1 MVRQTTAG
9 AKTML
14 LTERYQDQIR
24 GVLSCFDRLII
35 LGTLPS
41 IGYAEGMTLFL
52 KKHHVRIFDYARFAE
67 PLRDAIRANA
77 EQMAQQQGVAIE
89 FVRKTDF
96 RKEKRI
102 AEVLRQRGNHP
113 GLVHILSAMES
124 CPTYKPWHDKRSG
137 KTFLKGDFSKCLH
150 YYFYFVDEELGLL
163 FVRVPTWC
171 PFRLQFYF
179 NGHNL
184 LATKLAAQKIKYQ
197 LLDNVFIEIADL
209 QKAQELADDVD
220 IPRLHRKLD
229 EYARRCCPVIETLGL
244 TYHWS
249 LMQTEYATDLIF
261 KRQTDLALHYDSLV
275 RTAVHTVK
283 PDHIATFLGRKLT
296 NNYQDEMGNRFSTR
310 LEGTCVKHHM
320 GPVII
325 KMYDK
330 LRLVLRIETA
340 ANKPSFFKHHRWVE
354 QKNGKREFKL
364 APLKRSI
371 YSLSDLA
378 KLMRAANQR
387 YLDLIS
393 EMDDPSAGR
402 KLLNK
407 VCEPKKQQGRSYKGL
422 NFFHAADQKLV
433 EALARGEFTIS
444 GFRNKDLRRLL
455 PAMNTAQISR
465 RLKCLR
471 LHGLIRRV
479 GRTYK
484 YYLSKRGRQVI
495 ITGLKLK
502 ELFLVP
508 HLALA

>member
-1 MVRQTTAG
+1 
-9 AKTML
+9 ML
-14 LTERYQDQIR
+14 LTERYRDQIR
-24 GVLSCFDRLII
+24 GVLSCYDRLII

-41 IGYAEGMTLFL
+41 LGYAEGMTLFL
-52 KKHHVRIFDYARFAE
+52 KKHHIRIFDYARFAE

-77 EQMAQQQGVAIE
+77 EQMAQQQGVALE

-124 CPTYKPWHDKRSG
+124 CPSYKPWHDKSSG
-137 KTFLKGDFSKCLH
+137 KTFLKGDLSKCLH
-150 YYFYFVDEELGLL
+150 YYFYFIDEELGLL

-171 PFRLQFYF
+171 PFRVQFYF

-184 LATKLAAQKIKYQ
+184 LAAKLAAQNIKYQ
-197 LLDNVFIEIADL
+197 LLDNVFINIDDL
-209 QKAQELADDVD
+209 QKAQELANDLD

-249 LMQTEYATDLIF
+249 LMQTEYATDIIF
-261 KRQTDLALHYDSLV
+261 KRQTDLAQLYDSLV

-283 PDHIATFLGRKLT
+283 PDHLATFLGRKLT
-296 NNYQDEMGNRFSTR
+296 NKYQDEMGNRFSTR

-378 KLMRAANQR
+378 KLMHAANQR
-387 YLDLIS
+387 YLDFIS

-402 KLLNK
+402 KLLNR

-422 NFFHAADQKLV
+422 NFFQAADQKLI

-455 PAMNTAQISR
+455 PPMNTAQISR

-471 LHGLIRRV
+471 LHGLIKRV

-484 YYLSKRGRQVI
+484 YYLSKRGRRVI

>member
-1 MVRQTTAG
+1 
-9 AKTML
+9 ML
-14 LTERYQDQIR
+14 LTERYRDQIR
-24 GVLSCFDRLII
+24 GVLSCYDRLII

-41 IGYAEGMTLFL
+41 LGYAEGMTLFL

-67 PLRDAIRANA
+67 PLRDAIRVNA
-77 EQMAQQQGVAIE
+77 EQMAQQQGVALE

-124 CPTYKPWHDKRSG
+124 CPTYKPWHDKSSG
-137 KTFLKGDFSKCLH
+137 RTFLKGDLSKCLH
-150 YYFYFVDEELGLL
+150 YYFYFIDEELGLL

-171 PFRLQFYF
+171 PFRVQFYF

-184 LATKLAAQKIKYQ
+184 LAAKLAAQNINYQ
-197 LLDNVFIEIADL
+197 LLDNVFIEIDDL
-209 QKAQELADDVD
+209 QKAQALADDLD
-220 IPRLHRKLD
+220 IPRLHQKLD
-229 EYARRCCPVIETLGL
+229 DYARRCCPVIESLEL

-249 LMQTEYATDLIF
+249 LMQTEYSTDIIF
-261 KRQTDLALHYDSLV
+261 KRQTDLAALYDSLV

-296 NNYQDEMGNRFSTR
+296 NKYQDEMGNRFSTR

-354 QKNGKREFKL
+354 QKSGKREFKL

-371 YSLSDLA
+371 YSLSDLTE
-378 KLMRAANQR
+378 LMRAANQR
-387 YLDLIS
+387 YLDFIS

-422 NFFHAADQKLV
+422 NFFHATDQKLI
-433 EALARGEFTIS
+433 EALARGEFNIS

-455 PAMNTAQISR
+455 SPLNTAQISR

-484 YYLSKRGRQVI
+484 YYLSKTGRRVI

>member
-1 MVRQTTAG
+1 
-9 AKTML
+9 ML
-14 LTERYQDQIR
+14 LTERYRDQIR
-24 GVLSCFDRLII
+24 GVLSCYDRLII

-41 IGYAEGMTLFL
+41 LGYAEGMTLFL
-52 KKHHVRIFDYARFAE
+52 KKHQIRIFDYARFAE
-67 PLRDAIRANA
+67 PLRDAIRSNA

-102 AEVLRQRGNHP
+102 AEVLRQRGHQP
-113 GLVHILSAMES
+113 GLVHILSAMEV
-124 CPTYKPWHDKRSG
+124 CPTYKPWHDKRTG
-137 KTFLKGDFSKCLH
+137 KTFLKGDLSKCLH
-150 YYFYFVDEELGLL
+150 YYFYFIDEELGLL

-171 PFRLQFYF
+171 PFRMQFYF

-184 LATKLAAQKIKYQ
+184 LAAKLAAQHIKYQ
-197 LLDNVFIEIADL
+197 LLDNVFIEIDDL
-209 QKAQELADDVD
+209 QKAQELADDLD

-229 EYARRCCPVIETLGL
+229 EYAQRCCPVLKTLEL
-244 TYHWS
+244 SYHWS
-249 LMQTEYATDLIF
+249 LMQTEYATDIIF
-261 KRQTDLALHYDSLV
+261 KQQTDLALRYDALV

-283 PDHIATFLGRKLT
+283 PDHIATFLGRKFT

-320 GPVII
+320 GPVVI

-354 QKNGKREFKL
+354 QKNGQRVFKL

-371 YSLSDLA
+371 YSLSDLV

-387 YLDLIS
+387 YLDFIS
-393 EMDDPSAGR
+393 ELDDPSAGR

-407 VCEPKKQQGRSYKGL
+407 VCEPKRQQGRSYKGL
-422 NFFHAADQKLV
+422 NFFHAADQKLI
-433 EALARGEFTIS
+433 ETLARGEFTIC

-455 PAMNTAQISR
+455 PPLNTAQISR

>member
-1 MVRQTTAG
+1 
-9 AKTML
+9 ML
-14 LTERYQDQIR
+14 LTERYRDQIR
-24 GVLSCFDRLII
+24 GVLSCYDRLII

-41 IGYAEGMTLFL
+41 LGYAEGMTLFL
-52 KKHHVRIFDYARFAE
+52 KKHQIRIFDYARFAE
-67 PLRDAIRANA
+67 PLRDAIRSNA

-102 AEVLRQRGNHP
+102 AEVLRQRGQQP
-113 GLVHILSAMES
+113 GLVHILSAMEV
-124 CPTYKPWHDKRSG
+124 CPTYKPWHDKRTG
-137 KTFLKGDFSKCLH
+137 KTFLKGDLSKCLH
-150 YYFYFVDEELGLL
+150 YYFYFIDEELGLL

-171 PFRLQFYF
+171 PFRMQFYF

-184 LATKLAAQKIKYQ
+184 LAAKLAAQHIKYQ
-197 LLDNVFIEIADL
+197 LLDNVFIEIDDL
-209 QKAQELADDVD
+209 QKAQELADDLD

-229 EYARRCCPVIETLGL
+229 EYAQRCCPVLKTLEL
-244 TYHWS
+244 SYHWS
-249 LMQTEYATDLIF
+249 LMQTEYATDIIF
-261 KRQTDLALHYDSLV
+261 KQQTDLALRYDALV

-283 PDHIATFLGRKLT
+283 PDHIATFLGRKFT

-320 GPVII
+320 GPVVI

-354 QKNGKREFKL
+354 QKNGQRVFKL

-371 YSLSDLA
+371 YSLSDLV

-387 YLDLIS
+387 YLDFIS
-393 EMDDPSAGR
+393 ELDDPSAGR

-422 NFFHAADQKLV
+422 NFFHAADQKLI
-433 EALARGEFTIS
+433 ETLARGEFTIC

-455 PAMNTAQISR
+455 PPMNTAQISR

>member
-1 MVRQTTAG
+1 
-9 AKTML
+9 ML
-14 LTERYQDQIR
+14 LTERYRDQLR
-24 GVLSCFDRLII
+24 GTLSCFDRVMI

-41 IGYAEGMTLFL
+41 LGFAEGMTLYL
-52 KKHHVRIFDYARFAE
+52 MKHHIRIFDYARFAE
-67 PLRDAIRANA
+67 PLRDAIRDNA
-77 EQMAQQQGVAIE
+77 EQIAQQQGVEIE
-89 FVRKTDF
+89 FVRKTDV
-96 RKEKRI
+96 RKDKRI

-124 CPTYKPWHDKRSG
+124 CPTYKPWHNKQSG
-137 KTFLKGDFSKCLH
+137 RTFLKPDLSKCLH
-150 YYFYFVDEELGLL
+150 YYFYFIDQELGLI

-171 PFRLQFYF
+171 PFRVQFYL
-179 NGHNL
+179 NGHSL
-184 LATKLAAQKIKYQ
+184 LATKLTARNIKHT
-197 LLDNVFIEIADL
+197 LLDNVFIEIEDL
-209 QKAQELADDVD
+209 KTAQSLADELD
-220 IPRLHRKLD
+220 IQRLHERLD
-229 EYARRCCPVIETLGL
+229 YYAQLCCPVIETLGF

-249 LMQTEYATDLIF
+249 LMQVEYSTDIIF
-261 KRQTDLALHYDSLV
+261 KRQSDLASIYDSLV
-275 RTAVHTVK
+275 RTAVHTIK

-296 NNYQDEMGNRFSTR
+296 NKYQDEMGNRFSTR
-310 LEGTCVKHHM
+310 IEGTCVKHIM
-320 GPVII
+320 GPVLI

-330 LRLVLRIETA
+330 VGLVLRIETA

-354 QKNGKREFKL
+354 QKNGEREYKL

-371 YSLSDLA
+371 YSLKALA
-378 KLMRAANQR
+378 ELMRAANKR

-407 VCEPKKQQGRSYKGL
+407 ACEPKKQQGRSYKGL
-422 NFFHAADQKLV
+422 NFFHKDDQKLI
-433 EALARGEFTIS
+433 EALARGEHTIS

-455 PAMNTAQISR
+455 PHLNTAQISR

-484 YYLSKRGRQVI
+484 YYLSKQGQRVF

-508 HLALA
+508 HLALP

>member
-1 MVRQTTAG
+1 
-9 AKTML
+9 ML
-14 LTERYQDQIR
+14 LTERYRDQIR
-24 GVLSCFDRLII
+24 GVLSCYDRLII

-41 IGYAEGMTLFL
+41 LGYAEGMTLFL
-52 KKHHVRIFDYARFAE
+52 KKHHIRIFDYPRFCE
-67 PLRDAIRANA
+67 PLRDAIRVNA
-77 EQMAQQQGVAIE
+77 EQMAQQQGVALE

-124 CPTYKPWHDKRSG
+124 CPTYKPWHDKRTG
-137 KTFLKGDFSKCLH
+137 RTFLKGDLSKCLH
-150 YYFYFVDEELGLL
+150 YYFYFIDEELGLL

-171 PFRLQFYF
+171 PFRVQFYF

-184 LATKLAAQKIKYQ
+184 LAAKLAAQNINYQ
-197 LLDNVFIEIADL
+197 LLDNVFTEIDDL
-209 QKAQELADDVD
+209 QKAQALADDLD

-229 EYARRCCPVIETLGL
+229 DYARRCCPVIESLEL

-249 LMQTEYATDLIF
+249 LMQTEYSTDIIF
-261 KRQTDLALHYDSLV
+261 KRQTDLATVYDSLV

-296 NNYQDEMGNRFSTR
+296 NKYQDEMGNRFSTR

-330 LRLVLRIETA
+330 SRLVLRIETA

-364 APLKRSI
+364 APLKRTI
-371 YSLSDLA
+371 YSLADLT
-378 KLMRAANQR
+378 KLMRAANKR
-387 YLDLIS
+387 YLDFIS

-422 NFFHAADQKLV
+422 NFFHATDQKLIEV
-433 EALARGEFTIS
+433 LARGEFNIS

-455 PAMNTAQISR
+455 SPLNTAQISR
-465 RLKCLR
+465 LLKCLK

-484 YYLSKRGRQVI
+484 YYLSKTGRRVI

-508 HLALA
+508 HLALT

>member
-1 MVRQTTAG
+1 
-9 AKTML
+9 ML
-14 LTERYQDQIR
+14 LTERYRDQIR
-24 GVLSCFDRLII
+24 GVLSCYDRLII

-41 IGYAEGMTLFL
+41 LGFAEGMTLFL
-52 KKHHVRIFDYARFAE
+52 KKHHIRIFDYARFAE
-67 PLRDAIRANA
+67 PLRDAIRTNA
-77 EQMAQQQGVAIE
+77 EQIAQQQGVEIE
-89 FVRKTDF
+89 FVRKADF

-102 AEVLRQRGNHP
+102 AEVLRERGTHP

-124 CPTYKPWHDKRSG
+124 CPTYKPWHDKKSG
-137 KTFLKGDFSKCLH
+137 RTFLKGDLSKCLH
-150 YYFYFVDEELGLL
+150 YYFYFIDEELGLL

-184 LATKLAAQKIKYQ
+184 LAAKLARSEIKYQ
-197 LLDNVFIEIADL
+197 LLDNVFIEIDDL
-209 QKAQELADDVD
+209 LKAQELADDLD
-220 IPRLHRKLD
+220 IPRLHQKLD
-229 EYARRCCPVIETLGL
+229 DYARRCCPVIEALGL

-249 LMQTEYATDLIF
+249 LMQTEYATDIIF
-261 KRQTDLALHYDSLV
+261 KQQKQLALLYDPLV

-283 PDHIATFLGRKLT
+283 PDHIATFLGRKLN

-310 LEGTCVKHHM
+310 LEGTCVKHVM

-354 QKNGKREFKL
+354 QKNGKREFRL

-371 YSLSDLA
+371 YSLRDLA
-378 KLMRAANQR
+378 KLLHAANQR
-387 YLDLIS
+387 YLAFIS

-422 NFFHAADQKLV
+422 NFFLAADQKLI
-433 EALARGEFTIS
+433 EALGRGEFNIS
-444 GFRNKDLRRLL
+444 GLRNKDLRHLL
-455 PAMNTAQISR
+455 PAMTSAQISR
-465 RLKCLR
+465 RLKSLR

-484 YYLSKRGRQVI
+484 YYLSKQGRRVI

-502 ELFLVP
+502 ELFIVP
-508 HLALA
+508 HLAVPNPLNIS

>member
-1 MVRQTTAG
+1 
-9 AKTML
+9 
-14 LTERYQDQIR
+14 
-24 GVLSCFDRLII
+24 
-35 LGTLPS
+35 
-41 IGYAEGMTLFL
+41 
-52 KKHHVRIFDYARFAE
+52 
-67 PLRDAIRANA
+67 
-77 EQMAQQQGVAIE
+77 
-89 FVRKTDF
+89 
-96 RKEKRI
+96 
-102 AEVLRQRGNHP
+102 
-113 GLVHILSAMES
+113 
-124 CPTYKPWHDKRSG
+124 
-137 KTFLKGDFSKCLH
+137 
-150 YYFYFVDEELGLL
+150 
-163 FVRVPTWC
+163 
-171 PFRLQFYF
+171 
-179 NGHNL
+179 
-184 LATKLAAQKIKYQ
+184 
-197 LLDNVFIEIADL
+197 
-209 QKAQELADDVD
+209 LADDLDV
-220 IPRLHRKLD
+220 PRLHKKLD
-229 EYARRCCPVIETLGL
+229 DYARRCCPVIETLEL

-249 LMQTEYATDLIF
+249 LMQTEYSTDIIF
-261 KRQTDLALHYDSLV
+261 KRQTDLALLYDALV

-296 NNYQDEMGNRFSTR
+296 NKYQAEMGNRFSTR

-320 GPVII
+320 GPVVI

-387 YLDLIS
+387 YLDFIS

-422 NFFHAADQKLV
+422 NFFQAADQKLI

-455 PAMNTAQISR
+455 PPMNTAQISR

-484 YYLSKRGRQVI
+484 YYLSKRGRRVI
-495 ITGLKLK
+495 ITGLKLR

>member
-1 MVRQTTAG
+1 
-9 AKTML
+9 ML
-14 LTERYQDQIR
+14 LTERYRDQLR
-24 GVLSCFDRLII
+24 GTLSCFDRVMI

-41 IGYAEGMTLFL
+41 LGFAEGMTLYL
-52 KKHHVRIFDYARFAE
+52 MKHHIRIFDYAHFAE
-67 PLRDAIRANA
+67 PLRDAIRVNA
-77 EQMAQQQGVAIE
+77 EQMAQQQGVEIE
-89 FVRKTDF
+89 FVRKTDV

-102 AEVLRQRGNHP
+102 AEVLRHRGNQP
-113 GLVHILSAMES
+113 GLVHILSAMET
-124 CPTYKPWHDKRSG
+124 CPTYKPWHDKQTGR
-137 KTFLKGDFSKCLH
+137 TFLKGDFSKCLH
-150 YYFYFVDEELGLL
+150 YYFYFVDEDLGLI

-171 PFRLQFYF
+171 PFRMQFYL
-179 NGHNL
+179 NGHSL
-184 LATKLAAQKIKYQ
+184 LATKLTKRNIKHT
-197 LLDNVFIEIADL
+197 LLDNVFIEIEDL
-209 QKAQELADDVD
+209 KTAQALADDLD
-220 IPRLHRKLD
+220 ILWLHKKLD
-229 EYARRCCPVIETLGL
+229 YYARLCCPVIETLGL

-249 LMQTEYATDLIF
+249 LMQVEYSTDIIF
-261 KRQTDLALHYDSLV
+261 KRQPDLALIYDSLV

-296 NNYQDEMGNRFSTR
+296 NKYQDEMGNRFSTR
-310 LEGTCVKHHM
+310 IEGTCVKHIM
-320 GPVII
+320 GPVMI

-330 LRLVLRIETA
+330 VRLVLRIETA

-354 QKNGKREFKL
+354 QKNGTREYKL

-371 YSLSDLA
+371 YSLPVLA
-378 KLMRAANQR
+378 ELMRAANKR

-422 NFFHAADQKLV
+422 NFFHAADQKLI

-455 PAMNTAQISR
+455 PHLNTAQISR

-471 LHGLIRRV
+471 LHGLLRRV

-484 YYLSKRGRQVI
+484 YYLSKRGRRVF

-508 HLALA
+508 HLALP